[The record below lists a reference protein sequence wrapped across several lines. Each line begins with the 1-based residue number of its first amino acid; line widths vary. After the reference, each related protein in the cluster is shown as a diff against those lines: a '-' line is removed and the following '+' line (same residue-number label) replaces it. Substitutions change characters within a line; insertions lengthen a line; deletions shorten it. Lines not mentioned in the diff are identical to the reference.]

1 MSQCDIDEL
10 CIGFREG
17 GGRIVSLLP
26 LFHAKSTDHF
36 SPNATRSTCP
46 VYHFGGNI
54 QSASSSMS
62 IPVEFAPLCDDAVL
76 LELNISFAA
85 LSADERCR
93 FWELH
98 E

>member
-1 MSQCDIDEL
+1 MSTYFFPEADGPP
-10 CIGFREG
+10 CIGFRDG
-17 GGRIVSLLP
+17 GGRIVSTLP
-26 LFHAKSTDHF
+26 PFHAKSTDH
-36 SPNATRSTCP
+36 
-46 VYHFGGNI
+46 HFVGNV

-62 IPVEFAPLCDDAVL
+62 IPVAFAPLCDDAVL